1 MKNKISQSLSVLIH
15 PIFMPIVSLK
25 LILYLSPIS
34 FLLISP
40 YINFVTNMVVLTT
53 IVLPVFIILLLKLN
67 KKINSFEMKNLKERP
82 LPLLLA
88 GISMLTGY
96 IIIYP
101 IISMFEIIKT
111 TFSCAIL
118 IVFLSSLVSR
128 YWKISLHMLGIGGL
142 TGMVL
147 GIHFFI
153 ESNMPILIFL
163 LILSGM
169 LGSVRLYLKAHN
181 NLQVYVGF
189 LAGCIVEFAGLFF
202 LI

>member
-1 MKNKISQSLSVLIH
+1 MKNKISQSFSVLIH

-53 IVLPVFIILLLKLN
+53 IVVPVFIIFLLKLN
-67 KKINSFEMKNLKERP
+67 NTVYSFEMKSLEERP
-82 LPLLLA
+82 LPLLFT
-88 GISMLTGY
+88 GTSMLIGY

-101 IISMFEIIKT
+101 IISMFEIIKI
-111 TFSCAIL
+111 TFLCAIL
-118 IVFLSSLVSR
+118 IVFASSLVSR
-128 YWKISLHMLGIGGL
+128 YWKISLHMLGLGGI

-147 GIHFFI
+147 GVHFLI
-153 ESNMPILIFL
+153 ESNIPVLMFL
-163 LILSGM
+163 LILSGI
-169 LGSVRLYLKAHN
+169 LGSARLYLRAHN
-181 NLQVYVGF
+181 HLQVYVGF
-189 LAGCIVEFAGLFF
+189 LLGCIVEFAGLFF

>member
-15 PIFMPIVSLK
+15 PIFMPIVLLK
-25 LILYLSPIS
+25 LFLYLSPIS

-40 YINFVTNMVVLTT
+40 YIDFVTNMLILTT
-53 IVLPVFIILLLKLN
+53 IIVPVFIIFLLKLN
-67 KKINSFEMKNLKERP
+67 NLINSFEMKSLEERP

-88 GISMLTGY
+88 GTSMLIGY

-101 IISMFEIIKT
+101 IISMFEMIKI
-111 TFSCAIL
+111 TFLCAIL
-118 IVFLSSLVSR
+118 IVFASSLVSK
-128 YWKISLHMLGIGGL
+128 YWKISLHMLGLGGV

-147 GIHFFI
+147 GVHFLI
-153 ESNMPILIFL
+153 DSNIPILMLL

-169 LGSVRLYLKAHN
+169 LGSARLYLRAHN
-181 NLQVYVGF
+181 HSQVYVGF
-189 LAGCIVEFAGLFF
+189 LLGCMFEFTGLFF